1 MLPAREFELIHFV
14 GTIIFNNT
22 RHRLFR
28 WRETKRGNNMKPSL
42 LSVALTVILGLS
54 TQADANN
61 WRSKSDARL
70 TIAAPESTFVREKHR
85 DGIKTLQYRNKI
97 GALST
102 TQWPLIL
109 RFESRTAVGF
119 AASVTAQEQKRES
132 LVLRDPDGCLNLAS
146 LVDDLMLPA
155 FDPDCAGLAEDE
167 TYIEVQTEKYDTF
180 ELVDNRQTGNDFVR
194 ERLVD
199 DVYMDSALLNTP
211 YLALKQDKVTAV
223 GPKTGGPATG
233 EPDRPEL
240 DGYGFGA
247 DDDFVSLVILV
258 DIGGARVFDLDFNHV
273 PGVIRNIAGF
283 VNVVSA
289 ELLDGKNQTAI
300 TATMHPLAGLFEPI
314 AVFDFS
320 VTNPDYAGF
329 DYLQRVD
336 SGPIT
341 AFKLIASVP
350 EESDPPPKA
359 NEFYDEI
366 LSTYYPTELKLRAVI
381 VARQAPAFIHDL
393 NYDGRFTAQDVK
405 MAGYELLSN
414 EVEIN
419 LTVTHDNLLIES
431 PDIKCLP
438 RTVIFDDL
446 DGNGKNGEPFKCSGK
461 SGSGRSRRVPR

>member
-1 MLPAREFELIHFV
+1 MKTALFFIV
-14 GTIIFNNT
+14 STI
-22 RHRLFR
+22 
-28 WRETKRGNNMKPSL
+28 
-42 LSVALTVILGLS
+42 ILGLS
-54 TQADANN
+54 TH
-61 WRSKSDARL
+61 SDAATRHGLSHAKL
-70 TIAAPESTFVREKHR
+70 TIAAPESTFVRVKHHH
-85 DGIKTLQYRNKI
+85 GIRTVQYRNRI

-119 AASVTAQEQKRES
+119 AASVTAEGQKRES
-132 LVLRDPDGCLNLAS
+132 LILEDPDGCLNLAS
-146 LVDDLMLPA
+146 LVDDLMLSA
-155 FDPDCAGLAEDE
+155 FDPNCAGLPEDE
-167 TYIEVQTEKYDTF
+167 IYIEVQTEKYDTF

-199 DVYMDSALLNTP
+199 DAFTDGALLNTP

-223 GPKTGGPATG
+223 GPKTGGPVTSD
-233 EPDRPEL
+233 PDRPEL

-247 DDDFVSLVILV
+247 DDDFVSLVILADV
-258 DIGGARVFDLDFNHV
+258 GGSRVFDLDFNHV
-273 PGVIRNIAGF
+273 PGVVRNLAGF

-300 TATMHPLAGLFEPI
+300 TATTHPLAGLFEPI

-336 SGPIT
+336 SSPIRAHT
-341 AFKLIASVP
+341 LLAPVP
-350 EESDPPPKA
+350 VESDPPPIA

-366 LSTYYPTELKLRAVI
+366 LSTYYPVDIEIRAVV

-393 NYDGRFTAQDVK
+393 NHDGKFTAEDVR
-405 MAGYELLSN
+405 MAGYKLLSN

-431 PDIKCLP
+431 PDVKCLP
-438 RTVIFDDL
+438 RSLVFDDL
-446 DGNGKNGEPFKCSGK
+446 DGDGKNGEPFKCSGK
-461 SGSGRSRRVPR
+461 SGSSRSRRVPR